1 MTYLQAFLL
10 GGALCL
16 LTQLLFRTTKR
27 AIVTVL
33 TLAYCIGILMTA
45 MGWMAPL
52 SDFGQCGM
60 YLLLIGGGE
69 AAYWGMVSLLQGNPS
84 DILRYLALVVFCF
97 AIGIGGGF
105 LLHGKRMTPACFRAL
120 HTRAMLEREQ
130 LTASAISRW
139 LSGTRLLSSS
149 PQLMRRKSIV
159 RTKTL
164 FTLWLCASWQSWR
177 TILQ

>member
-60 YLLLIGGGE
+60 FLVLIGGGE
-69 AAYWGMVSLLQGNPS
+69 AAYWGMGSLLQGTPS

-105 LLHGKRMTPACFRAL
+105 LLHGKRK
-120 HTRAMLEREQ
+120 
-130 LTASAISRW
+130 
-139 LSGTRLLSSS
+139 
-149 PQLMRRKSIV
+149 RKIAP
-159 RTKTL
+159 KP
-164 FTLWLCASWQSWR
+164 
-177 TILQ
+177 